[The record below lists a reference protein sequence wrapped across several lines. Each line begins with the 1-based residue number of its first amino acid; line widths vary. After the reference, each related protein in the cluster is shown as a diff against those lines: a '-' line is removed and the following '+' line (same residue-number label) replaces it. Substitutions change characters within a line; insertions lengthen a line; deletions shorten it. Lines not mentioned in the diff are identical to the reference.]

1 MTRTFALVTVA
12 ALMGS
17 TSAFAQLP
25 QAKLFSVFPPGAQVG
40 VATEVAISNGV
51 EMDEANRLI
60 FNHAGITAAQKVTE
74 ANGVKTPVVNTF
86 VVNVAAGV
94 PDGIYEV
101 RFSGR
106 FGVSNPRSFVVG
118 SRKEINEIEP
128 NNTREQATPVELNS
142 TVNGRTDA
150 SAYDY
155 FKISGKAGQRV
166 LCVCQAGKIDSK
178 LKAQIEI
185 YNATGVIPPVVAGAP
200 AVPAPQSVQTGR
212 RLGFA
217 RSTVKRD
224 ALLDVT
230 LPVDG
235 DYFVRV
241 SDHINGGSVDH
252 FYRLTVT
259 TGPYID
265 FTLPPAG
272 VAGSNTQITLF
283 GRNLPEIL
291 K

>member
-128 NNTREQATPVELNS
+128 NNAREQATPVELNS

-185 YNATGVIPPVVAGAP
+185 YDATGVIPPVVAGAP

-230 LPVDG
+230 LPADG
-235 DYFVRV
+235 D
-241 SDHINGGSVDH
+241 
-252 FYRLTVT
+252 
-259 TGPYID
+259 
-265 FTLPPAG
+265 
-272 VAGSNTQITLF
+272 
-283 GRNLPEIL
+283 
-291 K
+291 